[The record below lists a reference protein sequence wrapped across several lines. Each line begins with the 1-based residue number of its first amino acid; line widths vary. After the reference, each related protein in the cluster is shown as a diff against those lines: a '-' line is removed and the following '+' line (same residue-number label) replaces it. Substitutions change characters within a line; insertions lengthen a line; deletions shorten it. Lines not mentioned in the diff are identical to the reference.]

1 MTTRRNFIKM
11 IPAACV
17 GLAVAP
23 STFAAPATVSET
35 DPTAVALNYKA
46 NAKDVKSPK
55 FVAGQ
60 ACKNCKFYQG
70 KASEAKAPCPLFGGK
85 LVAGNGWCSAWVKAA

>member
-23 STFAAPATVSET
+23 TAFAAPATVAES

-70 KASEAKAPCPLFGGK
+70 KASDAKAPCPLFGGK